1 MNQDNELEYWLKA
14 NGYIEDEKDKSITE
28 RVSNR
33 MGKIFNPILPKE
45 EMRKKFVIALVLCL
59 IADLVSS
66 FDSYAMTHDWI
77 ITQLFTGLIA
87 QGIWTVNGL
96 FIFDAKSKK
105 ERFVLFLGTAFGC
118 SLGSTLMLGWFKP
131 LFNSMF

>member
-1 MNQDNELEYWLKA
+1 MNSDNEFEYWLQS
-14 NGYIEDEKDKSITE
+14 NGYIEEEKNQSITE
-28 RVSNR
+28 KISNR
-33 MGKIFNPILPKE
+33 MGKIFNPILPKNE
-45 EMRKKFVIALVLCL
+45 IRKKFIISLVLCL

-66 FDSYAMTHDWI
+66 FDNYAMTHDWI
-77 ITQLFTGLIA
+77 VTQLFTGLIS
-87 QGIWTVNGL
+87 QGIWTMNSF

-105 ERFVLFLGTAFGC
+105 ERVVLFLGTAFGC